1 MYVLVYI
8 FNFYKTLKRIYV
20 LRKCFVIGIYNVSFI
35 VSIYL
40 VFIFLVLVKNENVFE
55 SFFFFII
62 KELFYC
68 KN

>member
-8 FNFYKTLKRIYV
+8 FNFYKTLKRI
-20 LRKCFVIGIYNVSFI
+20 LRECFVIGIYNVSFI

-40 VFIFLVLVKNENVFE
+40 VFMFLVLVKNENVFE
-55 SFFFFII
+55 LFFFFII